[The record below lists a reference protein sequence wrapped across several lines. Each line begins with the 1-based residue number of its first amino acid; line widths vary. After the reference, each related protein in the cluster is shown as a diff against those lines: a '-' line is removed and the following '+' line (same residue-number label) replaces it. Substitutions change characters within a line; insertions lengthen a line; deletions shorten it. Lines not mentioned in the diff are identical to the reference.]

1 MSPRRFL
8 PATVALLLV
17 TALVQAQ
24 PAIAAAPAVAAVPA
38 VAGPGRTV
46 TLITG
51 DRVALMSDGG
61 VSVMPRAGRA
71 DIPMLT
77 STVSGHV
84 RVVPADAL
92 PLLRADRL
100 DPRLFDVTGLL
111 ADGYSDRRT
120 DLPIIASTGSGVP
133 GAVVHTMTS
142 VKARALH
149 TRKRDLGKLWSTVSR
164 KGATGKIWLDG
175 IGHFSG
181 AEGIQQ
187 IGAPAAWRAGATG
200 KGMTVALVDSGVDVT
215 HPDLA
220 GRIAAQVDF
229 SPVAD
234 GGQPTS
240 TDVHDL
246 AGHGTHV
253 ASIMAGSGAASAGR
267 YRGVAP
273 DATIVSA
280 KVGDYGAAESS
291 VIAAMEWAAGTKR
304 ASVVNL
310 SLSFP
315 DTPGNDPVETAV
327 NDLTQQYGTLFVVAS
342 GNDGINGN
350 NPNGA
355 EDYDVGSPSSA
366 DAALSVGAVD
376 HDDQLADF
384 SSRGPRLGDDAIKP
398 EITAPGVDI
407 TGARSVDSRGTGP
420 YTTGYGTSYAAPHV
434 AGSAI
439 LLKQKHPGWTPAML
453 KAALM
458 ATARPA
464 AGVGVFAQ
472 GAGRVDVAAA
482 LTAPVLA
489 DPPSLSLGTQTWPHT
504 DDTAI
509 TKTLTYRNPGTAA
522 QKLQLALT
530 VDGPDMTATSGL
542 FSLNTSALTVPAGGS
557 AQVTVTAAAS
567 AKAPAGPYTGQ
578 LTATTVDGT
587 HVTTPVGLIR
597 EAGTHTLTLHHLGFT
612 GQPTLNYYTLVVGL
626 DTPYQY
632 DYLAHLGDESSDITI
647 SVPQGH
653 YAIVST
659 LFREGDDLGESVL
672 AQPSLSVSADTDLT
686 LDARAGKPVEVTVPD
701 ADAVRSESAVTVA
714 VRNGS
719 NSWVSYGGIVNGQ
732 VPVYTAQLGANG
744 GDNVVSVIRSALSDG
759 SDPSA
764 YAYQLAW
771 YRPGTLPTGF
781 TPTLTAKQLATDRTS
796 ARAQAPAGITLLG
809 SAATVPGYPLT
820 PIYTSAPRSATRYF
834 NTDGGIR
841 WTSQAEQWSD
851 DGADYFTVTTT
862 GSPTTYQAAKTY
874 TSTWNAPIVAPC
886 PAPGGGWTGD
896 QLTVRVGPYCDSA
909 GHPGYVDQSRD
920 MPAGTTTLY
929 RDGAEVASSDL
940 PGHALFTAQPGKG
953 TYRLN
958 VDSTRAASFEL
969 STHVTADWT
978 FTDPAAAAHLPAIRM
993 APALDAT
1000 GSAPAG
1006 KAFTIPITADA
1017 TAVTVQVSYDNGVSW
1032 RPATVTCTGKGTFDA
1047 KLRHPAAAGFVSL
1060 KVQATGGTA
1069 TLTETITHA
1078 YRIGW

>member
-1 MSPRRFL
+1 MNHRRLL
-8 PATVALLLV
+8 PAIAALLLV
-17 TALVQAQ
+17 AALVGAQ
-24 PAIAAAPAVAAVPA
+24 PATAGVAGAAV
-38 VAGPGRTV
+38 GNPGRTV

-51 DRVALMSDGG
+51 DRVSVASDGG
-61 VSVMPRAGRA
+61 VSVLPRAGRA

-84 RVVPADAL
+84 RVVPADAVA
-92 PLLRADRL
+92 LLRAERL

-133 GAVVHTMTS
+133 GAVVRTMTS

-149 TRKRDLGKLWSTVSR
+149 TRKKDLGKLWARVSR

-187 IGAPAAWRAGATG
+187 IGAPAAWQGGATG
-200 KGMTVALVDSGVDVT
+200 KGMTVAVIDSGVDAT

-220 GRIAAQVDF
+220 GRVAAQVDF

-234 GGQPTS
+234 GGEPTS
-240 TDVHDL
+240 ADVHDL

-280 KVGDYGAAESS
+280 KVGDFDVAESS
-291 VIAAMEWAAGTKR
+291 VIAAMEWAAGSQH
-304 ASVVNL
+304 ASVVNM
-310 SLSFP
+310 SLGFP
-315 DTPGNDPVETAV
+315 DAPGNDPLETAL
-327 NDLTQQYGTLFVVAS
+327 NGLTARYGTLFVVAS
-342 GNDGINGN
+342 GNDGNNGN

-355 EDYDVGSPSSA
+355 QDYDVISPGTA
-366 DAALSVGAVD
+366 DDALSVGAVD

-398 EITAPGVDI
+398 EITAPGVDV
-407 TGARSVDSRGTGP
+407 TGARSVDARGTGF
-420 YTTGYGTSYAAPHV
+420 YATGYGTSYAAPHV
-434 AGSAI
+434 AGSAV
-439 LLKQKHPGWTPAML
+439 LLKQKHPGWTAAML

-458 ATARPA
+458 GTARPA

-472 GAGRVDVAAA
+472 GSGRVDVAAA

-489 DPPSLSLGTQTWPHT
+489 DPPSLSLGRQTWPHA

-509 TKTLTYRNPGTAA
+509 TKTVTYRNPGTTA
-522 QKLQLALT
+522 LRLRLALT
-530 VDGPDMTATSGL
+530 VNGPDLKATSGL
-542 FSLNTSALTVPAGGS
+542 FRLDRSVLRVPAGGS

-567 AKAPAGPYTGQ
+567 ARAPAGPYSGQ
-578 LTATTVDGT
+578 LTATTSAGVR
-587 HVTTPVGLIR
+587 VTTPVALIR
-597 EAGTHTLTLHHLGFT
+597 EATTHTLTLHHRGFT
-612 GQPTLNYYTLVVGL
+612 GQPTLNYYTMVVGL

-632 DYLAHLGDESSDITI
+632 DYLAHLGEDENSDLAL

-653 YAIVST
+653 YAVVST
-659 LFREGDDLGESVL
+659 LFAEGDDLGESVL
-672 AQPSLSVSADTDLT
+672 AQPNLNVSADTDLT
-686 LDARAGKPVEVTVPD
+686 LDARAGKLVEVSVPD
-701 ADAVRSESAVTVA
+701 ADAVRAQSAVTVG

-719 NSWVSYGGIVNGQ
+719 NNWVSYGGIVNGQ

-796 ARAQAPAGITLLG
+796 ARAQAPTGTTGLE

-820 PIYTSAPRSATRYF
+820 PIYTFAPLSSTRYF
-834 NTDGGIR
+834 NTDGGIT

-851 DGADYFTVTTT
+851 DGADYYSVTTT
-862 GSPTTYQAAKTY
+862 GPPTRYQAAKTY
-874 TSTWNAPIVAPC
+874 TSAWNAPIIAPC
-886 PAPGGGWTGD
+886 PAGGGWSGD

-909 GHPGYVDQSRD
+909 GHPGYVDQSLD
-920 MPAGTTTLY
+920 TPAGTTTLY
-929 RDGAEVASSDL
+929 RDGAQVATSDV
-940 PGHALFTAQPGKG
+940 PGHALFTAQPTKG
-953 TYRLN
+953 TYRLE
-958 VDSTRAASFEL
+958 VDARRAASFGL

-978 FTDPAAAAHLPAIRM
+978 FTDPAAAGRLPAIRM

-1000 GSAPAG
+1000 GTAPAG
-1006 KAFTIPITADA
+1006 RAFTIPITADA
-1017 TAVTVQVSYDNGVSW
+1017 TAVTVQASYDDG
-1032 RPATVTCTGKGTFDA
+1032 ATWQRANVTRTGKGTFDA
-1047 KLRHPAAAGFVSL
+1047 TLTHPATTGFVAL

-1069 TLTETITHA
+1069 SLTETITHA
-1078 YRIGW
+1078 YRISP

>member
-1 MSPRRFL
+1 MNHRKFL
-8 PATVALLLV
+8 PVSAALLLV
-17 TALVQAQ
+17 AGLAQAQ
-24 PAIAAAPAVAAVPA
+24 PAIAVASAPAVD
-38 VAGPGRTV
+38 GPGRTV

-51 DRVALMSDGG
+51 DRVSLASDGG
-61 VSVMPRAGRA
+61 VSVMPRSGRA
-71 DIPMLT
+71 AIPMLT

-92 PLLRADRL
+92 PLLRAERL

-120 DLPIIASTGSGVP
+120 DLPIIASTGSGAP

-149 TRKRDLGKLWSTVSR
+149 TRKKDLGKLWSRVSR
-164 KGATGKIWLDG
+164 KGATGKIWLDAV
-175 IGHFSG
+175 GHFSG

-187 IGAPAAWRAGATG
+187 IGAPAAWQAGLTG
-200 KGMTVALVDSGVDVT
+200 KGMTVALIDSGVDVT

-229 SPVAD
+229 TPVAD

-240 TDVHDL
+240 TDVHDR

-253 ASIMAGSGAASAGR
+253 ASIVAGNGAASAGR

-273 DATIVSA
+273 DASIVSA
-280 KVGDYGAAESS
+280 KVGDYGVAESS
-291 VIAAMEWAAGTKR
+291 VIAAMEWAAGPQH
-304 ASVVNL
+304 ASIVNM
-310 SLSFP
+310 SLGFP
-315 DTPGNDPVETAV
+315 DAPGDDPVETAV
-327 NDLTQQYGTLFVVAS
+327 SELTKKYGTLFVVAS
-342 GNDGINGN
+342 GNDGNNGN

-355 EDYDVGSPSSA
+355 QDYDVSSPGSA
-366 DAALSVGAVD
+366 DDALTVGAVD
-376 HDDQLADF
+376 HDDQLAPF

-398 EITAPGVDI
+398 EITAPGVDV
-407 TGARSVDSRGTGP
+407 TGARSVDSRGTGF
-420 YTTGYGTSYAAPHV
+420 YDTGYGTSFAAPHV
-434 AGSAI
+434 AGSAV
-439 LLKQKHPGWTPAML
+439 LLKQKHPDWTPATL

-458 ATARPA
+458 GTARPA

-472 GAGRVDVAAA
+472 GAGRVDLAAA
-482 LTAPVLA
+482 LTAPVVA
-489 DPPSLSLGTQTWPHT
+489 DPPNLSLGRQTWPHT

-509 TKTLTYRNPGTAA
+509 TRTLTYRNPGTAA
-522 QKLQLALT
+522 QTLRLALT
-530 VDGPDMTATSGL
+530 VNGPDLKATSGL
-542 FSLNTSALTVPAGGS
+542 FSLNKSALTIPAGGS

-567 AKAPAGPYTGQ
+567 VRAPAGPYSGQ
-578 LTATTVDGT
+578 LTATTAGGVR
-587 HVTTPVGLIR
+587 VTTPVGLIR
-597 EAGTHTLTLHHLGFT
+597 EATTHTLTLHHRGFT
-612 GQPTLNYYTLVVGL
+612 GQPTLNYLTMVVGL

-632 DYLAHLGDESSDITI
+632 DYLAHLGEDENSDLTL
-647 SVPQGH
+647 SVPEGH

-659 LFREGDDLGESVL
+659 LFAEGDELGESVL
-672 AQPSLSVSADTDLT
+672 AQPSLSVNGDTDLT
-686 LDARAGKPVEVTVPD
+686 LDARAGKPVEVSVPD
-701 ADAVRSESAVTVA
+701 ADAVRADSSVSVG

-719 NSWVSYGGIVNGQ
+719 GSWVSYGGIVNGR

-759 SDPSA
+759 SEPSA

-781 TPTLTAKQLATDRTS
+781 TPKLTAKRLATERTS
-796 ARAQAPAGITLLG
+796 ARGQAPAGSTYLE

-820 PIYTSAPRSATRYF
+820 PIYTSAPVSATRYF
-834 NTDGGIR
+834 NTDGGIS
-841 WTSQAEQWSD
+841 WTSRAAQWSD
-851 DGADYFTVTTT
+851 DSVDYYTVTTT
-862 GSPTTYQAAKTY
+862 GPPTTYQAAKTY

-886 PAPGGGWTGD
+886 PAAGGGWTGD

-909 GHPGYVDQSRD
+909 GHPGYVDQSLD
-920 MPAGTTTLY
+920 TPAGTTTLY
-929 RDGAEVASSDL
+929 RDGVEVATSDV
-940 PGHALFTAQPGKG
+940 PGHALFTAQPTKG
-953 TYRLN
+953 SYRLE

-978 FTDPAAAAHLPAIRM
+978 FTDPAAVAHLPAIRM

-1006 KAFTIPITADA
+1006 TAFTIPITADA
-1017 TAVTVQVSYDNGVSW
+1017 TAVTVRASYDDGATWLPAPVT
-1032 RPATVTCTGKGTFDA
+1032 RTGPGTFRATLTHPAT
-1047 KLRHPAAAGFVSL
+1047 AGFVSL

-1069 TLTETITHA
+1069 TLVETIAPA
-1078 YRIGW
+1078 YRITS